1 MAVQQKGSTAVVA
14 VGVESTPGTL
24 VVDAGFELPIN
35 TDTVMGG
42 FARNSPA
49 TLTGDRNPV
58 VPFAG
63 NKEVTGDIVVPLD
76 DEAFWYWLQLAFG
89 DPTTSGAGD
98 PYTHVFKITDTQ
110 PSFSHV
116 KEFTDL
122 ATDKWMAAVGCK
134 ISSMAIEFGGDG
146 ELVATFSVVG
156 FDETIETSNP
166 FTTPPTAVA
175 LDERYNNFN
184 AVINEG
190 GGANSLIKTFSLN
203 VDFGLDTTQRTIAG
217 AGALGSIPEGIVSV
231 TGNIKGLFED
241 TVILEKG
248 RDSTE
253 SSLELVLTSAVTA
266 SHILTFDINELLYSF
281 KTPVIE
287 GPTGL
292 DIDLDFVG
300 YYTNDAAASALVV
313 TNINAS
319 AHA

>member
-1 MAVQQKGSTAVVA
+1 MAHQKGTTAVVA
-14 VGVESTPGTL
+14 VGEEGTFGT
-24 VVDAGFELPIN
+24 AATTGFELPIN
-35 TDTVMGG
+35 SDTVSGG

-49 TLTGDRNPV
+49 TLTGTRNPV

-63 NKEVTGDIVVPLD
+63 NTEVSGDIVVPLD

-89 DPTTSGAGD
+89 NPTTSGAGD
-98 PYTHVFKITDTQ
+98 PYTHIFKIGDTQ
-110 PSFSHV
+110 PSFTHA

-122 ATDKWMAAVGCK
+122 ATDKWMEAVGCK
-134 ISSMAIEFGGDG
+134 IGSMSIEFGGDG
-146 ELVATFSVVG
+146 ELVATFSVMG
-156 FDETIETSNP
+156 SNETIETATP
-166 FTTPPTAVA
+166 FSVSQTAVA
-175 LDERYNNFN
+175 LDERYENFH

-190 GGANSLIKTFSLN
+190 GGANTQIKTFSLN
-203 VDFGLDTTQRTIAG
+203 VDFGLDTSQRTISG
-217 AGALGSIPEGIVSV
+217 AGTLGSIPEGIVSV
-231 TGNIKGLFED
+231 TGNIKGIFED

-253 SSLELVLTSAVTA
+253 TSLELALTSAVTA
-266 SHILTFDINELLYSF
+266 SHILTFDVNELQYSF
-281 KTPVIE
+281 RTPVIE

-300 YYTNDAAASALVV
+300 YYTNDAAASALMV